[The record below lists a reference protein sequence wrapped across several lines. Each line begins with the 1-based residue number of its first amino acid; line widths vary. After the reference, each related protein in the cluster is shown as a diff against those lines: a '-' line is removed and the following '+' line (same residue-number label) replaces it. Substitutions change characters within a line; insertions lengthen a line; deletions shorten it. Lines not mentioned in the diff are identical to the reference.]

1 MKSMMMMNDERTRRT
16 KQAEREHR
24 IQIMEESLARTT
36 RMDREE
42 YEMLQKSFRCG
53 GRKKKRH

>member
-24 IQIMEESLARTT
+24 IQIMEESLAR
-36 RMDREE
+36 MDREE